1 MISMN
6 AMAAMIGSKPSVQPE
21 STPSAT
27 KSDAPKNDFL
37 STLKKAV
44 QSGDQRAVKEVLA
57 KVSDS
62 NDMTLLDSDLKEMMA
77 ELVNVFEALL
87 AELDEEDV
95 SGWLETFLTDW
106 EGLLPDEWLE
116 DMPVFDEMSHEE
128 VKRYFMDLSESL
140 TLTREGETPKADPDP
155 LLILIMLEFLRN
167 QDAEEISE
175 EAAGYLSQAEGLL
188 ASMTQ
193 VMLPEVKPD
202 QQMNLDQ
209 MRRNW
214 MNFFE
219 RTVQAPEQVNQQ
231 GQSRFQEFAFLKELF
246 VRTNG
251 SSQSNQQMPSMLLDT
266 NNAQLA
272 RFQMMMGASLTQ
284 QAQPER
290 ASQEAFIRQFQN
302 LLSKSS
308 FQQLSNGIQQ
318 MSIKLHPQSLGRL
331 DIQVQMVNGALVA
344 RMMTSTAA
352 TRDLLDGQ
360 LQSLR
365 AAFQSQNIQVDRIEV
380 TQQQSQSLFRDPKDD
395 ENNQQAFTNDEQ
407 NQDDQ
412 DEQEEVLDFSDLLEV
427 SIDEEA

>member
-6 AMAAMIGSKPSVQPE
+6 AMAAMISSKPSVQQE
-21 STPSAT
+21 SASSAT
-27 KSDAPKNDFL
+27 RSESPKNDFL
-37 STLKKAV
+37 STLKQAV
-44 QSGDQRAVKEVLA
+44 QSGDQAAVKEVLA
-57 KVSDS
+57 KVSET
-62 NDMTLLDSDLKEMMA
+62 NDMALQDLDLKEMMA
-77 ELVNVFEALL
+77 ELVKVFEALL

-95 SGWLETFLTDW
+95 SGWLETFLSDW
-106 EGLLPDEWLE
+106 EELLPDGWLE
-116 DMPVFDEMSHEE
+116 EVQAYEDLTLEQVMSLFVELSDE
-128 VKRYFMDLSESL
+128 L
-140 TLTREGETPKADPDP
+140 TLTKDNEAPKAEPDP
-155 LLILIMLEFLRN
+155 LMLLMMLELLRN

-175 EAAGYLSQAEGLL
+175 EALGYLSQAEGLL

-246 VRTNG
+246 ARTNG

-344 RMMTSTAA
+344 RMMTSTSA

-395 ENNQQAFTNDEQ
+395 ETNQQAFTDD
-407 NQDDQ
+407 NQDKDDQ

-427 SIDEEA
+427 SIDEEV